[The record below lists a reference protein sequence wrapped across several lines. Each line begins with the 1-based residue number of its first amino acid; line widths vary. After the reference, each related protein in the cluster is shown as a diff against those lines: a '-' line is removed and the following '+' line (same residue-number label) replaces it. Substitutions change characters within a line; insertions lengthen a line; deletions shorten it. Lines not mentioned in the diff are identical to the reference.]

1 LGSSV
6 LLVAFAARFAVRGP
20 GYIGAIGLTL
30 FVILEGLDVDAL
42 VKAIREGATSPP
54 GGELIWWPLILLL
67 VGLAAFIA
75 SFGSAGATIAGLR
88 GGSGAPAPTPPPS
101 AGETAVSPRPPDA
114 STEES
119 PGPR

>member
-1 LGSSV
+1 M
-6 LLVAFAARFAVRGP
+6 
-20 GYIGAIGLTL
+20 
-30 FVILEGLDVDAL
+30 DAL

-88 GGSGAPAPTPPPS
+88 GGSGTQVSLTLKKLPVLVTPL
-101 AGETAVSPRPPDA
+101 TVAVSPLWA
-114 STEES
+114 SWTALQ
-119 PGPR
+119 